1 MEIQGDMAQQG
12 KALVAKPGGLSSCP
26 KSHKRELSPAGCPLT
41 SIHVP
46 WHSHTHRAHSHPK

>member
-26 KSHKRELSPAGCPLT
+26 KSNKRELSPAGCPLT
-41 SIHVP
+41 STYVP
-46 WHSHTHRAHSHPK
+46 